1 MKQKI
6 FNLIKENK
14 NLFLLT
20 IFLLL
25 IVGGSLTKPKLVE
38 KWKELQSFIWSY
50 FFPSEK
56 EIIPTEPLEVTLPES
71 EETSPKEKLPEEKE
85 EELPKEPSKP
95 QLQEKP
101 TPPKKKVKP
110 TLSDIQA
117 RVKEISEE
125 IEDISKRVAELVEA
139 KEKKA
144 VAGATWSLSKTEKEM
159 KLVEIQAKVKEISV
173 QVEIISRQVDE
184 MVKASSNI

>member
-14 NLFLLT
+14 NLFLLM

-25 IVGGSLTKPKLVE
+25 IVGSSLTKPKLIE
-38 KWKELQSFIWSY
+38 KGKEFFGY

-144 VAGATWSLSKTEKEM
+144 VAGATWSLSETEKEM
-159 KLVEIQAKVKEISV
+159 KLAEIQAKVKEISV